1 MNPLKIAAR
10 IWAALTKKP
19 DQQFAEAQRLARQAT
34 RDFKRRQRLRLRSIR
49 FWD

>member
-19 DQQFAEAQRLARQAT
+19 DQHFTEAQRLARQAT
-34 RDFKRRQRLRLRSIR
+34 RDFKRRQRLRGRWFRLP
-49 FWD
+49 F